1 MPRKLINPDELFSLL
16 FNAPEGLTPS
26 EIEFALGLTPNTV
39 DYHLKKKAFSKQIT
53 GRYKLTSR
61 DLDDF
66 RTLGGYALPA
76 LGDNSVAKK
85 DYPFDVLD
93 WKTLMRETGARNLQE
108 VIPHITAGMEKIVN
122 VPDFTAPK
130 CLSAMHLLMQ
140 AIQFYVDSVAFDKR
154 YSDPEAREY
163 ILTTPLEK

>member
-26 EIEFALGLTPNTV
+26 EVEFALGLTPNTV
-39 DYHLKKKAFSKQIT
+39 DYHLKKKAFSKQIS

-66 RTLGGYALPA
+66 RTLGGYALP
-76 LGDNSVAKK
+76 VANEVVKK
-85 DYPFDVLD
+85 NYPFKLRD
-93 WKTLMRETGARNLQE
+93 WKSLVKPSTLSEVMDFIKLGAEELLKASNYTDENNLSG
-108 VIPHITAGMEKIVN
+108 I
-122 VPDFTAPK
+122 
-130 CLSAMHLLMQ
+130 LMLTEMLQ
-140 AIQFYVDSVAFDKR
+140 YYVDSIAFDKR